1 MICILT
7 NAKTETLNNVLPV
20 VKLAIARFEFKD
32 DYEYE
37 FSLLRTR
44 FKFVGRK
51 FFEVR
56 VLRTTLAARRF
67 SLSERQNRRGKTSGT
82 GLWHTLL
89 ITLKTRGS
97 PPYFTAAYRKQ
108 KEIFVLCS
116 KSAQC
121 LQGIGSTDHF
131 TDVRLVAWPLNENA
145 ALKAN
150 SMIIHTSSC
159 PYSTLN
165 TRGHK
170 GHGLVA
176 LLFLGGEARTSKFVM
191 LLAFCVKGTKS
202 QSTKASS
209 RFPVEIKLQRT
220 IFGPQT
226 AIQPKNPFHCTKIWY
241 QPSR

>member
-1 MICILT
+1 MATASSKRQVHKLKPEKPDILLDSKAT
-7 NAKTETLNNVLPV
+7 
-20 VKLAIARFEFKD
+20 I
-32 DYEYE
+32 
-37 FSLLRTR
+37 SSW
-44 FKFVGRK
+44 
-51 FFEVR
+51 
-56 VLRTTLAARRF
+56 RR
-67 SLSERQNRRGKTSGT
+67 
-82 GLWHTLL
+82 TLL

-97 PPYFTAAYRKQ
+97 PPYFTAAYRKK
-108 KEIFVLCS
+108 KEIFVSRL

-121 LQGIGSTDHF
+121 SQGVSSTDHF
-131 TDVRLVAWPLNENA
+131 TVVCLVAWPLNENA

-165 TRGHK
+165 TRGHN

-176 LLFLGGEARTSKFVM
+176 LLLLGGEARTSKFVM

-202 QSTKASS
+202 QSIKGSS

-220 IFGPQT
+220 IFANCQT